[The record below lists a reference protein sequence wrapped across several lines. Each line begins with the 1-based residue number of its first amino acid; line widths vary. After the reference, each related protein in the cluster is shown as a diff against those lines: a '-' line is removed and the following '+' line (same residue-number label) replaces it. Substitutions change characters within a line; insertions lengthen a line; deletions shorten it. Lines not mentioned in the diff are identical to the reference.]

1 MFDYLKKIIKSQ
13 WKMYSFLILI
23 LLCLSSFEFVLLCI
37 YSCFEINQ
45 GIDTI
50 LLRFIPT
57 LGVFA
62 SMFLTLLMNNYF
74 LESKKEE
81 FSIILLSGCRNR
93 EIIFYI
99 IVQFGVLFLIGD
111 FLGGVLGIG
120 LMKIINLYSKYY
132 FYYIYDR
139 MFCLYIAFFI
149 CKIIY
154 IYMINFS
161 QFIQIKMSISDYLTH
176 HQQKTSKV
184 SFKIKKQKP
193 IKEILITILAVLMIV
208 FSLQG
213 LFQIE
218 NSTLLP
224 IYFIFFLMGEL
235 ILINTTIP
243 FMYDLLHDSYLLKN
257 PKGLMVLSYVMN
269 LSKVLGSIVYV
280 LSVVVPVCL
289 VVYFFKIDSL
299 AYVSVSNISYIMML
313 LMMFICFIL
322 RFQVYLPQIHQEIVV
337 KKALGFRFKEIQSIY
352 RDVAV
357 VFVLLIDIF
366 PFILYGTMLYL
377 AYLQNQITYNN
388 MLLLSLSY
396 LILFLIYGCYINY
409 QYQKT
414 IKEVYFN
421 VKYINRSE

>member
-50 LLRFIPT
+50 ILRFIPT
-57 LGVFA
+57 LGVFV

-93 EIIFYI
+93 EIILYI

-111 FLGGVLGIG
+111 FLGGALGIG

-139 MFCLYIAFFI
+139 VLYLYIAFFI

-154 IYMINFS
+154 VYMINFS

-257 PKGLMVLSYVMN
+257 PKGLTVLSYVMN

-289 VVYFFKIDSL
+289 VVYFLKIDSL

-313 LMMFICFIL
+313 LMMFICFVL

-337 KKALGFRFKEIQSIY
+337 KKALGFRLKEIQRIY

-357 VFVLLIDIF
+357 IFVLLIDIF

>member
-13 WKMYSFLILI
+13 WKMYGFLVLI
-23 LLCLSSFEFVLLCI
+23 LLCLSSFEFVLLSI
-37 YSCFEINQ
+37 YSCFENNQ

-57 LGVFA
+57 LGIFV

-93 EIIFYI
+93 EIILYI
-99 IVQFGVLFLIGD
+99 VVQFGVLFLIGD
-111 FLGGVLGIG
+111 LLGSVLGIG
-120 LMKIINLYSKYY
+120 LMKIINLYSEYY
-132 FYYIYDR
+132 FYYLYDR
-139 MFCLYIAFFI
+139 IFYLYIAFFI
-149 CKIIY
+149 CKMIY

-184 SFKIKKQKP
+184 PFKIKKQKP
-193 IKEILITILAVLMIV
+193 IKEILITVLAVLMII

-213 LFQIE
+213 LFQME

-224 IYFIFFLMGEL
+224 VYFMFFLMGEL

-243 FMYDLLHDSYLLKN
+243 FMCDLLHDSYLLKT
-257 PKGLMVLSYVMN
+257 PKSLMVLSYVMN

-280 LSVVVPVCL
+280 LSAVVPICL
-289 VVYFFKIDSL
+289 VVYFLKIDNP

-322 RFQVYLPQIHQEIVV
+322 RFQVYLPQIYQEIVV
-337 KKALGFRFKEIQSIY
+337 KKALGFRLKEIQKIY

-357 VFVLLIDIF
+357 IFVLLIDIF

-377 AYLQNQITYNN
+377 AYLQNQITYNS

>member
-57 LGVFA
+57 LGVFV

-139 MFCLYIAFFI
+139 VFYLYIAFFI

-154 IYMINFS
+154 VYMINFS
-161 QFIQIKMSISDYLTH
+161 QFIQIADL
-176 HQQKTSKV
+176 V
-184 SFKIKKQKP
+184 DRLSF
-193 IKEILITILAVLMIV
+193 
-208 FSLQG
+208 
-213 LFQIE
+213 
-218 NSTLLP
+218 
-224 IYFIFFLMGEL
+224 
-235 ILINTTIP
+235 
-243 FMYDLLHDSYLLKN
+243 
-257 PKGLMVLSYVMN
+257 
-269 LSKVLGSIVYV
+269 
-280 LSVVVPVCL
+280 
-289 VVYFFKIDSL
+289 
-299 AYVSVSNISYIMML
+299 
-313 LMMFICFIL
+313 
-322 RFQVYLPQIHQEIVV
+322 
-337 KKALGFRFKEIQSIY
+337 
-352 RDVAV
+352 
-357 VFVLLIDIF
+357 
-366 PFILYGTMLYL
+366 
-377 AYLQNQITYNN
+377 
-388 MLLLSLSY
+388 
-396 LILFLIYGCYINY
+396 
-409 QYQKT
+409 
-414 IKEVYFN
+414 
-421 VKYINRSE
+421 

>member
-13 WKMYSFLILI
+13 WKMYGFLVLI
-23 LLCLSSFEFVLLCI
+23 LLCLSSFEFVLLSI
-37 YSCFEINQ
+37 YSCFENNQ
-45 GIDTI
+45 GIDTL

-57 LGVFA
+57 LGVFV

-93 EIIFYI
+93 EIILYI
-99 IVQFGVLFLIGD
+99 VVQFGVLFLIGD
-111 FLGGVLGIG
+111 LLGSVLGIG

-132 FYYIYDR
+132 FYYLYDR
-139 MFCLYIAFFI
+139 TFYLYIAFFI
-149 CKIIY
+149 CKMIY

-184 SFKIKKQKP
+184 PFKIKKQKP
-193 IKEILITILAVLMIV
+193 IKEILITVLAVLMIG

-213 LFQIE
+213 LFQME
-218 NSTLLP
+218 NTTLLP
-224 IYFIFFLMGEL
+224 VYFMFFLMGEL

-243 FMYDLLHDSYLLKN
+243 FMYDLLHDSYLLKA
-257 PKGLMVLSYVMN
+257 PKSLMVLSYVMN

-280 LSVVVPVCL
+280 LSAVVPSCL
-289 VVYFFKIDSL
+289 VVYFLKIESP
-299 AYVSVSNISYIMML
+299 AYVAVSNISYIMML

-322 RFQVYLPQIHQEIVV
+322 RFQVYLPQIYQEIVV
-337 KKALGFRFKEIQSIY
+337 KKALGFRLKEIQKIY
-352 RDVAV
+352 RDVV
-357 VFVLLIDIF
+357 IIFVLLIDIF

-377 AYLQNQITYNN
+377 AYLQSQITYQN

-396 LILFLIYGCYINY
+396 LVLFLIYGCYIHY